1 MAYTQLL
8 LSLIWLTIL
17 SVILHAINTVQP
29 EPYMVSVG
37 VDPTCPSVFLSCLI
51 RMEVLRI
58 YSSLAADYTAILLL
72 RNYPCRTKRPI
83 KDQAMRD

>member
-17 SVILHAINTVQP
+17 SVILHAINVVQP

-37 VDPTCPSVFLSCLI
+37 MDPTYVSVFLSCLI
-51 RMEVLRI
+51 GVEDL
-58 YSSLAADYTAILLL
+58 
-72 RNYPCRTKRPI
+72 
-83 KDQAMRD
+83 